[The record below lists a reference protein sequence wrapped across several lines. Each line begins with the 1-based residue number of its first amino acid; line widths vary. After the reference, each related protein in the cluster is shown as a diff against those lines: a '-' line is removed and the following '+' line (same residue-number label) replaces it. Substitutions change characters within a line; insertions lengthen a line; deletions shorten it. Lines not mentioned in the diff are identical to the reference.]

1 LRYLRKLF
9 GYFLLNAHGITG
21 AIVPIR
27 KKNTSGLIN
36 VGEIADPGR
45 IIMTVL
51 VGLTLGELK
60 GRADDTFSEWIRSL
74 YLRYCATYPTM
85 EI

>member
-1 LRYLRKLF
+1 LRYVRKLF
-9 GYFLLNAHGITG
+9 GYFLIKTHGITG

-27 KKNTSGLIN
+27 KKKTRGLIN
-36 VGEIADPGR
+36 VDEIADPWR
-45 IIMTVL
+45 ITRTVL

-60 GRADDTFSEWIRSL
+60 GRTDDTFSEWIRSL
-74 YLRYCATYPTM
+74 YLRDCATYPTM